1 MRRRKDRAHRAELSR
16 SAGIGTWR
24 SGLRW
29 LPGFVGPFPPPLEM
43 SAGLSIVGG
52 YFSVFAETCQEYS
65 CVLRCVM
72 PSRLVHWTRSL
83 TVG

>member
-1 MRRRKDRAHRAELSR
+1 MRRRKDRAHRAELSC

-29 LPGFVGPFPPPLEM
+29 LPGFVGPFPPPLVM

-65 CVLRCVM
+65 RVLRCVM
-72 PSRLVHWTRSL
+72 PSRLVHWT
-83 TVG
+83 